1 MLTPLQET
9 SVPNDNTEQIA
20 EWNGALGQRWAES
33 QRETDAVVAAFGQA
47 ALQHAAAQ
55 PGERVIDI
63 GCGCGDTAL
72 ELARRVGEGGRVL
85 GVDVSRPML
94 EVARAR
100 AVAAGLRQLDF
111 DEADASSAPLPAGTD
126 LLYSRFGVMF
136 FADPVAAFVH
146 LRTALRPGGRMVFVC
161 WRAPRDNPWAM
172 APLMAARRTLGI
184 TPPSADPLAPGPFA
198 FADAERTRSIL
209 ADAGFAG
216 VELQRVDAPIRIGA
230 TPREAAEAAVRL
242 GPTARLV
249 REVGTERLPAI
260 LQGIERELGSHAAS
274 DGQVSLGGSTW
285 LVSAAVP

>member
-1 MLTPLQET
+1 M
-9 SVPNDNTEQIA
+9 PNDNAEQIA
-20 EWNGALGQRWAES
+20 EWNGAMGQRWAES

-47 ALQHAAAQ
+47 ALQRAAAQ

-63 GCGCGDTAL
+63 GCGCGDTAV
-72 ELARRVGEGGRVL
+72 ELARRVGTGGRVL

-100 AVAAGLRQLDF
+100 AAAAGLRQLDF
-111 DEADASSAPLPAGTD
+111 AEADASVAALPAGND

-146 LRTALRPGGRMVFVC
+146 LRAALRPGGRLVFVC

-172 APLMAARRTLGI
+172 APLVAARKALGI
-184 TPPSADPLAPGPFA
+184 TPPPADPLAPGPFA
-198 FADAERTRSIL
+198 FANGERTRAIL

-249 REVGTERLPAI
+249 REAGAEHLPAI
-260 LQGIERELGSHAAS
+260 LQGIERELASHAAA
-274 DGQVSLGGSTW
+274 DGQVSLGGATW
-285 LVSAAVP
+285 LVSAARP

>member
-1 MLTPLQET
+1 M
-9 SVPNDNTEQIA
+9 PNDNAEQIA

-47 ALQHAAAQ
+47 AMQRAAAQ

-63 GCGCGDTAL
+63 GCGCGDTSL

-100 AVAAGLRQLDF
+100 AAAAGLRQLDF
-111 DEADASSAPLPAGTD
+111 DEADASAAPLPVGSD

-146 LRTALRPGGRMVFVC
+146 LRAALRPGGRLVFVC
-161 WRAPRDNPWAM
+161 WRAPRDNAWAM
-172 APLMAARRTLGI
+172 APLMAARRALGI
-184 TPPSADPLAPGPFA
+184 TPPPADPLAPGPFA
-198 FADAERTRSIL
+198 FADGERTRSIL
-209 ADAGFAG
+209 ADAGFAAI
-216 VELQRVDAPIRIGA
+216 ELQRVDAPIRIGA

-249 REVGTERLPAI
+249 REVGTDHLPAI
-260 LQGIERELGSHAAS
+260 LQGIERELASQAAA

-285 LVSAAVP
+285 LVSGAVP

>member
-1 MLTPLQET
+1 M
-9 SVPNDNTEQIA
+9 PNDNAEQIA

-47 ALQHAAAQ
+47 ALQRAAAQ

-63 GCGCGDTAL
+63 GCGCGDTSL

-100 AVAAGLRQLDF
+100 AAAAGLRQLDF
-111 DEADASSAPLPAGTD
+111 DEADASAAPLPVGSD

-136 FADPVAAFVH
+136 FADPLAAFVH
-146 LRTALRPGGRMVFVC
+146 LRAALRPGGRLVFVC
-161 WRAPRDNPWAM
+161 WRAPRDNAWAM
-172 APLMAARRTLGI
+172 APLMAARRALGI
-184 TPPSADPLAPGPFA
+184 TPPPADPLAPGPFA
-198 FADAERTRSIL
+198 FADGERTRSIL
-209 ADAGFAG
+209 ADAGFAAI
-216 VELQRVDAPIRIGA
+216 ELQRVDAPIRIGA

-249 REVGTERLPAI
+249 REVGTDHLPAI
-260 LQGIERELGSHAAS
+260 LQGIERELASQAAA

-285 LVSAAVP
+285 LVSGAVP

>member
-1 MLTPLQET
+1 M
-9 SVPNDNTEQIA
+9 
-20 EWNGALGQRWAES
+20 
-33 QRETDAVVAAFGQA
+33 VAAFGQA
-47 ALQHAAAQ
+47 ALQRAAAQ
-55 PGERVIDI
+55 PGERVIDV

-100 AVAAGLRQLDF
+100 AAAAGLRHLDF
-111 DEADASSAPLPAGTD
+111 DEADASAAPLPAGTN

-146 LRTALRPGGRMVFVC
+146 LRTALRPGGRLVFVC
-161 WRAPRDNPWAM
+161 WRTPRDNPWAM

-184 TPPSADPLAPGPFA
+184 TPPPADPLAPGPFA
-198 FADAERTRSIL
+198 FADGERMRAIL
-209 ADAGFAG
+209 ADAGFVG
-216 VELQRVDAPIRIGA
+216 IELQRVDAPIRIGA

-249 REVGTERLPAI
+249 REVGTEHLPAI
-260 LQGIERELGSHAAS
+260 LQGIERELASQAAA